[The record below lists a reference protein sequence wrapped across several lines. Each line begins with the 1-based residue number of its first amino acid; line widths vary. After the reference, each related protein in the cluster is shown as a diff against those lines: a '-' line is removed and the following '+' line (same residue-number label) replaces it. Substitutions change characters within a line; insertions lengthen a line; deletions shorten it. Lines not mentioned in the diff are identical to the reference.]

1 MAELFVNPYT
11 FVSLRDGK
19 TPNNISPNDKRLSG
33 KIVCTLITKTQL
45 VIPDLKDSTTSE
57 GINKHPFFR
66 VGGKAVIPGSSI
78 RGVIRNAYEALTNS
92 CMHIND
98 KDDDYFS
105 SRQNKLHAGLIVHEN
120 GGYVLYKAER
130 LRAMQSDSELK
141 TLKTGDRVSFRKQ
154 LKDKEDQSLYHMAY
168 DVKRSDNGEGV
179 FLRVDLFRSKRKDKK
194 TREKVP
200 TQNHPSVFVRGDV
213 EGRLSEKELHSFGE
227 NISRYEPKT
236 KETKYVSKDYAA
248 CFRVMK
254 KGESILPVWYFIK
267 NGHHYLAPSQF
278 SRTVFISKPK
288 DMLEKM
294 GYSACVSKRDM
305 CEACALFGMI
315 SSEKGSTVAS
325 HVRFGDAVCVNEDR
339 FDGYYVLPV
348 LGSPRLS
355 SFEFYLKNKN
365 GRYNTVND
373 RFKKKMFVPIDPD
386 EADTVLSGR
395 KFYWHHKGK
404 KITENDKNAIDI
416 AIRAQQ
422 EHKKDFSSKDSC
434 FELVKAGAE
443 FSFEVYFD
451 GITEEQLKKL
461 VYSLNFGDNNV
472 KSRLCHKIGHGK
484 PVGLGSVKIC
494 VNSIFSRTFENG
506 NYTVDDV
513 TDKYVSPKAEELFD
527 ERDYMQVLKAVCMD
541 TIEDR
546 KLISYPKTTT
556 SEQAFSW
563 FVKNRETMRS
573 GEGMAKVYD
582 RLPDITSKSQTL
594 PIIDDARRGSSV
606 NPAYTS
612 RTDNTGGRNHAA
624 DYPHKKYR

>member
-1 MAELFVNPYT
+1 
-11 FVSLRDGK
+11 
-19 TPNNISPNDKRLSG
+19 
-33 KIVCTLITKTQL
+33 
-45 VIPDLKDSTTSE
+45 
-57 GINKHPFFR
+57 
-66 VGGKAVIPGSSI
+66 
-78 RGVIRNAYEALTNS
+78 
-92 CMHIND
+92 MHIND

-105 SRQNKLHAGLIVHEN
+105 SRQNKLHAGLIVHED
-120 GGYVLYKAER
+120 GKYVLYNAER
-130 LRAMQSDSELK
+130 LRAMQFDRS
-141 TLKTGDRVSFRKQ
+141 LKTGDRVSYAPAPPEE
-154 LKDKEDQSLYHMAY
+154 EDRSLYKKAKSVRASHSG
-168 DVKRSDNGEGV
+168 KGV
-179 FLRVDLFRSKRKDKK
+179 FLKVDTFGRPPK
-194 TREKVP
+194 
-200 TQNHPSVFVRGDV
+200 QNHPSVFIRVNK
-213 EGRLSEKELHSFGE
+213 EGTLTENEIRSFRE
-227 NISRYEPKT
+227 NIDRYEPKAR
-236 KETKYVSKDYAA
+236 ETKYVAKDYSV
-248 CFRVMK
+248 CFKAMK
-254 KGESILPVWYFIK
+254 KGEAMLPVWYFIK

-278 SRTVFISKPK
+278 SRTVFINKPK
-288 DMLEKM
+288 AMLKKM
-294 GYSACVSKRDM
+294 GYSACVNKSDM
-305 CEACALFGMI
+305 CEACAMFGMI
-315 SSEKGSTVAS
+315 SNGKGSTVAS
-325 HVRFGDAVCVNEDR
+325 HVRFGDAVCDNEDC
-339 FDGYYVLPV
+339 FDNYYVLPV

-355 SFEFYLKNKN
+355 SFEFYLRSKSES
-365 GRYNTVND
+365 YNTFND
-373 RFKKKMFVPIDPD
+373 RFGKKMFVPIDPD

-404 KITENDKNAIDI
+404 IITEHDQNAIDT

-422 EHKKDFSSKDSC
+422 EHKKDFSSKDNC
-434 FELVKAGAE
+434 LELVKAESE
-443 FSFEVYFD
+443 FSFDVYFD

-484 PVGLGSVKIC
+484 PVGLGSAKIC
-494 VNSIFSRTFENG
+494 VNNIFSRTFENG

-563 FVKNRETMRS
+563 FAKNRETMRS

-582 RLPDITSKSQTL
+582 RLPDITNKSQTL